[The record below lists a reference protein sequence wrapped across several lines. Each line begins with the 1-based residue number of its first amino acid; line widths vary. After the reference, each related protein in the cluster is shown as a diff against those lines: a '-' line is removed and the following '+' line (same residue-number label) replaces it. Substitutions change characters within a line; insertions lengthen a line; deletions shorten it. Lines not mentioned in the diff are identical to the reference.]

1 MNLDDVRQENLRLRN
16 ENEELRSRIEM
27 LTTQVNYWQYLAEI
41 ERNKKENLESK
52 IYRLE
57 MLIDSFF
64 KEEK

>member
-1 MNLDDVRQENLRLRN
+1 MNSDDVRQENLRLRN
-16 ENEELRSRIEM
+16 ENEELKGRIEM

-41 ERNKKENLESK
+41 ERDKKENLESK